1 MDLVL
6 MVIRRARA
14 FGAAYTLP
22 PPPPPAYPPPLHNH
36 KPQPQPEFLQKFIQY
51 DPRAMGRNI
60 GMLWVLA
67 AGLQLLTYVNV
78 VVRLRATKVVN

>member
-1 MDLVL
+1 
-6 MVIRRARA
+6 
-14 FGAAYTLP
+14 
-22 PPPPPAYPPPLHNH
+22 
-36 KPQPQPEFLQKFIQY
+36 
-51 DPRAMGRNI
+51 MGRNI